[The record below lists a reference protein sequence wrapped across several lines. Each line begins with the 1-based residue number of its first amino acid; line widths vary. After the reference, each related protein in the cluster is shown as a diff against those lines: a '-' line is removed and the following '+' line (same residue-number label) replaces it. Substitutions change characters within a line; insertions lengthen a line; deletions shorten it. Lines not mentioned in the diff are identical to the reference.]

1 MEKSDFGVLYFIVGI
16 LFVAISIVSL
26 FGVIICNSTLDKSVQ
41 GKIAEKHI
49 DVVDSDTIYC
59 FTVIPNDTVK
69 FLPKVTFSAN
79 KSDYLHYP
87 LGYDCQQKI
96 LFKRCLRN
104 DSVFQLDVFFE
115 ALWWFDIAFLL
126 LGLSII
132 TIIYGLWC
140 LRVEPKQLIDLDELN

>member
-26 FGVIICNSTLDKSVQ
+26 FGVLICKSTIDKSVQ

-69 FLPKVTFSAN
+69 FLPKVTIHAN
-79 KSDYLHYP
+79 KSDYLHYQ
-87 LGYDCQQKI
+87 LGHDYQKKI
-96 LFKRCLRN
+96 FFKRCLRN
-104 DSVFQLDVFFE
+104 DSVFQLNVFFE

-126 LGLSII
+126 LGISII